1 MLALIKALLKLV
13 TQKQAEEEEGRGGGG
28 EAGSLQEK
36 LKWSVEAGRLGGNPG
51 DDREQLTVTQKHYY
65 TLHTL

>member
-1 MLALIKALLKLV
+1 M
-13 TQKQAEEEEGRGGGG
+13 G
-28 EAGSLQEK
+28 EAGSLLVSKQEK

-51 DDREQLTVTQKHYY
+51 DDTEQLTVTQKHRD